1 MTSYFVI
8 LYPLNISLFYSLD
21 WNVQILQNFARE
33 DLIPKLVSN
42 LAESWAEKRNFAR
55 TSWFSS
61 LFTEGFAQQQKKKIQ
76 YIYSTYIIWLSPFSK
91 REDTH
96 LVENNIPRSTKL
108 TYRKQV
114 SGRFWQSWEKIILS
128 HIMIISWLTLWCGG
142 PVSRTS
148 ANCIIALPATHQW
161 YTHVIIFSHMSKLG
175 VSGWPQFSSITFG
188 TKKLKFHP
196 LGVFS
201 GKNDILGSRNLGS
214 ILSGKSQPAE
224 REKRLLERR
233 GLLL

>member
-1 MTSYFVI
+1 MSK
-8 LYPLNISLFYSLD
+8 
-21 WNVQILQNFARE
+21 ILQNFARE

-61 LFTEGFAQQQKKKIQ
+61 LFTEGFVQQKQ
-76 YIYSTYIIWLSPFSK
+76 ENTIYL
-91 REDTH
+91 
-96 LVENNIPRSTKL
+96 
-108 TYRKQV
+108 

-201 GKNDILGSRNLGS
+201 GKKWHIGIPEFGLNPVWEITASWEG
-214 ILSGKSQPAE
+214 
-224 REKRLLERR
+224 EKVISTAKRCS
-233 GLLL
+233 